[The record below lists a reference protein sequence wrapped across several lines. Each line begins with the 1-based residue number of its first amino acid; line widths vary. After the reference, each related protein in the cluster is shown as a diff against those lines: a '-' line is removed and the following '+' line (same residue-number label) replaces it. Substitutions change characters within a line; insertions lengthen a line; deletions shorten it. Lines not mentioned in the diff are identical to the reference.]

1 MVQSGNETR
10 HSELNTGVLNYSARG
25 HFLSL
30 PVVALLFGI
39 TINSVQGFRFLH
51 ILINIYIMF
60 FYKSHPKT
68 SEVMLLWFDSVCWCW
83 IFCSYTCLS
92 LHLTSP
98 LPKHPSLAHARIS
111 LVSLGYHHVI
121 SLVPLW
127 LPHLQWTLS
136 LSVSYPGRVLMEFDT
151 I

>member
-68 SEVMLLWFDSVCWCW
+68 SEVMLL
-83 IFCSYTCLS
+83 CL
-92 LHLTSP
+92 LMLDILFVHMLVFALNITTS
-98 LPKHPSLAHARIS
+98 
-111 LVSLGYHHVI
+111 
-121 SLVPLW
+121 
-127 LPHLQWTLS
+127 
-136 LSVSYPGRVLMEFDT
+136 
-151 I
+151 